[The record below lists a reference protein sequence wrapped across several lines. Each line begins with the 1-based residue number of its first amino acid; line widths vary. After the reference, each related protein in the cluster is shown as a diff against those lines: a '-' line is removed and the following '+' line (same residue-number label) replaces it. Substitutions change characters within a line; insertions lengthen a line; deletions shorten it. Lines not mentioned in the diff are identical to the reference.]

1 MEKKIVTMRIN
12 GDLILGS
19 EKGIL
24 DCANS
29 GGTISLNSHKENTT
43 IEHSF
48 DSLVLGGDIRIE
60 GSVYIEN
67 LKIPV
72 NVCASIICN
81 RIIISKTK
89 QIEKVDINTVW
100 DVSSNGVYH
109 FNALSAFGISQSPN
123 YVETKTRTIDYRV
136 KVDLVILGNLIS
148 NEGIA
153 SRYYNDNYKLF
164 VSSNID
170 EYNIENATCIY
181 GDVNV
186 SGDFIY
192 SGNVLVTGDAI
203 ARKKSSNVNRIK

>member
-29 GGTISLNSHKENTT
+29 GGTISLNSPKQNTT

-48 DSLVLGGDIRIE
+48 DFLVLGGDIRIN
-60 GSVYIEN
+60 GAVYIKN
-67 LKIPV
+67 LEIPA

-123 YVETKTRTIDYRV
+123 YVETKTPPID
-136 KVDLVILGNLIS
+136 KPLLL
-148 NEGIA
+148 
-153 SRYYNDNYKLF
+153 K
-164 VSSNID
+164 
-170 EYNIENATCIY
+170 Y
-181 GDVNV
+181 GD
-186 SGDFIY
+186 GGIDDMELGY
-192 SGNVLVTGDAI
+192 YTGLHYLNKNGQEVDMHVI
-203 ARKKSSNVNRIK
+203 EWMEI